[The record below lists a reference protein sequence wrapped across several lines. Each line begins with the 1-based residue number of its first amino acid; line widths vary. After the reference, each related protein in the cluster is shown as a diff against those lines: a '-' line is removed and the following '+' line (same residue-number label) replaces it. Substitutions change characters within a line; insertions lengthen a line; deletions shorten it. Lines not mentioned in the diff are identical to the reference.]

1 MANQSSF
8 TQLLQKLDDLSQGI
22 TDLIDAINQ
31 GNGNSNGNNGRQSP
45 LPRPYNT
52 SDNPFGSM
60 TVARMQRQSRA
71 FEHAGATLGQFGG
84 TLGKVG
90 DRKSVV

>member
-31 GNGNSNGNNGRQSP
+31 GNGNSNGNNGNN
-45 LPRPYNT
+45 PYVIHNDDT
-52 SDNPFGSM
+52 FNEYDGHYTT
-60 TVARMQRQSRA
+60 TV
-71 FEHAGATLGQFGG
+71 ENCIL
-84 TLGKVG
+84 
-90 DRKSVV
+90 